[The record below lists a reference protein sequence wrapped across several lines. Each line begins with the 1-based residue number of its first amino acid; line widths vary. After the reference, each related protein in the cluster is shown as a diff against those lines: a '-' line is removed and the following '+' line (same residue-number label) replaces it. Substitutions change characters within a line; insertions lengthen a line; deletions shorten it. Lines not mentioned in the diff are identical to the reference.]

1 MLGHWDNVRPFDLS
15 WQNLIYGPGPRVV
28 AFVLNAQINSVK
40 TPAMLKLWGYTPT
53 SDCSL
58 CSHKK
63 CTLHHILVNCPFALG
78 QGRYTWRHDSILAN
92 IEPELQKLIAEMNKR
107 KPVSA
112 TEAVRKAFRHCFV
125 REGDKRSTGKQQPKL
140 GLLSFANDWSLLIDY
155 NHKQITFPPNI
166 YATNQRPDGVLWSRS
181 THRVVLLELTCCAE
195 EGVAQL
201 RKEVR
206 YLELV
211 ESINS
216 RGWKAELLTLEVGAR
231 GLIAN
236 GTFRSFVKLGFP
248 SREATTLCRLLS
260 TVVARCSYAIY
271 LAHNSQ
277 LWSHNSDLVVGSL

>member
-1 MLGHWDNVRPFDLS
+1 
-15 WQNLIYGPGPRVV
+15 
-28 AFVLNAQINSVK
+28 
-40 TPAMLKLWGYTPT
+40 
-53 SDCSL
+53 
-58 CSHKK
+58 
-63 CTLHHILVNCPFALG
+63 
-78 QGRYTWRHDSILAN
+78 
-92 IEPELQKLIAEMNKR
+92 MNKR

-112 TEAVRKAFRHCFV
+112 TETVRQAFRRCFV
-125 REGDKRSTGKQQPKL
+125 RKGDKLHAGKQQPKL

-155 NHKQITFPPNI
+155 DHKQTTFPPNI
-166 YATNQRPDGVLWSRS
+166 YPTNQRPDGVLWSRS
-181 THRVVLLELTCCAE
+181 TRRVILLELTCCAE
-195 EGVAQL
+195 EGVAAAQL

-216 RGWKAELLTLEVGAR
+216 RGWKADLLTLEVGAR

-248 SREATTLCRLLS
+248 PREATTLCRLLS

-277 LWSHNSDLVVGSL
+277 VWSHNSDLIGSL